1 MKRIT
6 LNYTDAMTIL
16 MCLTKEFEKT
26 CQELDWDVLDLSTGR
41 EQLEDVCDLAR
52 LILKFAD
59 FRDELRE
66 CT

>member
-1 MKRIT
+1 MKSIA
-6 LNYTDAMTIL
+6 LNYVDVMNIL
-16 MCLTKEFEKT
+16 MCLTEAFKDSCED
-26 CQELDWDVLDLSTGR
+26 LDLDVLDISTER
-41 EQLEDVCDLAR
+41 DQLEDVCDLAR